1 MNYSFPDL
9 RLRTRATSRSR
20 AASGVMGRTLL
31 AGVMSLLLLPLSPTL
46 GMAQSLPADGA
57 TATARLEA
65 SPRHG
70 EWITYDAG
78 GGDRVQ
84 AWVAYPERSDAAPV
98 VVVIHD
104 IRAMSDWARAVG
116 DQLATDGF
124 IAVVPDLLSGKGPGG
139 GGTEAFASNEVG
151 RAIRDLDPA
160 DVNRRLRAAAAY
172 GTSLPSATDQVGV
185 VGFCWGGSTSF
196 AFAVDYGDLD
206 AAVVYYGTSPPTEA
220 LSSIRAPVLGLY
232 GGADN
237 RVNST
242 IPAAQAELERLGKRY
257 EVNIYDGAG
266 HGFLGRQSGQD
277 GANQAASEGAW
288 PATISFFRELLEE

>member
-1 MNYSFPDL
+1 MTHTFHGL
-9 RLRTRATSRSR
+9 RSR
-20 AASGVMGRTLL
+20 PPLL
-31 AGVMSLLLLPLSPTL
+31 AGVLSLLLLPLSPTL
-46 GMAQSLPADGA
+46 GLAQSLPADGT

-70 EWITYDAG
+70 EWINYDAG
-78 GGDRVQ
+78 GGDQVQ
-84 AWVAYPERSDAAPV
+84 AWVAYPERNDPAPV

-116 DQLATDGF
+116 DQLAADGF

-139 GGTEAFASNEVG
+139 GGTDSFTSNEVG

-160 DVNRRLRAAAAY
+160 EVNRRLRAAAAY
-172 GTSLPSATDQVGV
+172 GTSLPSATDRVGV

-196 AFAVDYGDLD
+196 AFAVDYGDLG
-206 AAVVYYGTSPPTEA
+206 AAVVYYGTSPPTETLA
-220 LSSIRAPVLGLY
+220 SVRAPVLGLY
-232 GGADN
+232 GGVDN

-242 IPAAQAELERLGKRY
+242 IPAAQAELERLGKRF
-257 EVNIYDGAG
+257 EVNIYEGAG

-288 PATISFFRELLEE
+288 PATISFFRELLEQ

>member
-1 MNYSFPDL
+1 MTYSLPEL
-9 RLRTRATSRSR
+9 RSR
-20 AASGVMGRTLL
+20 PTLL
-31 AGVMSLLLLPLSPTL
+31 AGFMSLMLLAFSTTL
-46 GMAQSLPADGA
+46 GLAQSLPADGT

-70 EWITYDAG
+70 EWINYDAG
-78 GGDRVQ
+78 GGDQVQ
-84 AWVAYPERSDAAPV
+84 AWVAYPERSDPAPV

-116 DQLATDGF
+116 DQLAADGF
-124 IAVVPDLLSGKGPGG
+124 IAIVPDLLSGKGPGD
-139 GGTEAFASNEVG
+139 GGTDSFSADEVG
-151 RAIRDLDPA
+151 RAIRDLAAD

-196 AFAVDYGDLD
+196 AFAVDYADLD
-206 AAVVYYGTSPPTEA
+206 AAVVYYGTSPPTETLA
-220 LSSIRAPVLGLY
+220 SVRAPVLGLY

-242 IPAAQAELERLGKRY
+242 IPAAQAELDRLGKRY

-277 GANQAASEGAW
+277 GANQAASDGAW
-288 PATISFFRELLEE
+288 PATISFFRELLED